1 MTAKLIK
8 KLNEHLKCLLKYPE
22 ESWNDSDLIEEV
34 ILAFKDQQYKID
46 DLKEQI
52 FDLKNLENKP

>member
-22 ESWNDSDLIEEV
+22 ENWNDSDLIEEV
-34 ILAFKDQQYKID
+34 ILALKNQQHQID
-46 DLKEQI
+46 DLQKQI

>member
-1 MTAKLIK
+1 MTNKLIE
-8 KLNEHLKCLLKYPE
+8 KLNEHLKCIYKYPE
-22 ESWNDSDLIEEV
+22 ESWNDSNLLEEV
-34 ILAFKDQQYKID
+34 ILALKDQQYQID

>member
-1 MTAKLIK
+1 MTNKLIE

-22 ESWNDSDLIEEV
+22 ESWNDSNLLEEV
-34 ILAFKDQQYKID
+34 IFALKHQQYQID

-52 FDLKNLENKP
+52 FDLKNLENKL

>member
-1 MTAKLIK
+1 MTAELIK

-34 ILAFKDQQYKID
+34 ILALKNQQHQID
-46 DLKEQI
+46 DLQKQI

>member
-34 ILAFKDQQYKID
+34 ILALKDQQYQID

-52 FDLKNLENKP
+52 FDFKNLENKP

>member
-22 ESWNDSDLIEEV
+22 ESWNNSDLIEEV
-34 ILAFKDQQYKID
+34 ILAPKDQQYQID

>member
-22 ESWNDSDLIEEV
+22 ESWNNSDLIEEV
-34 ILAFKDQQYKID
+34 ILALKDQQYQID

>member
-34 ILAFKDQQYKID
+34 ILALKDQQYQID
-46 DLKEQI
+46 DLQKQI
-52 FDLKNLENKP
+52 FDLKNLENKL

>member
-8 KLNEHLKCLLKYPE
+8 KLDEHLKCLLKYPE
-22 ESWNDSDLIEEV
+22 ESWNNSDLIEEV
-34 ILAFKDQQYKID
+34 ILALKDQQYQID

>member
-8 KLNEHLKCLLKYPE
+8 KLNEHVKCLLKYPE

-34 ILAFKDQQYKID
+34 ILAFKDQQYQID

>member
-22 ESWNDSDLIEEV
+22 ESWSDSDLIEEV
-34 ILAFKDQQYKID
+34 ILALKDQQYQID
-46 DLKEQI
+46 DLQKQI
-52 FDLKNLENKP
+52 LDLKNSENKS

>member
-8 KLNEHLKCLLKYPE
+8 KLNEHLKIMLKYPE
-22 ESWNDSDLIEEV
+22 ENWNNTDLIEEV
-34 ILAFKDQQYKID
+34 ILALKDQQYQID

-52 FDLKNLENKP
+52 FDFKNLENKP

>member
-34 ILAFKDQQYKID
+34 ILALKGQQYQID